1 MGRHAQDKTMKF
13 EDALTQTAAGEL
25 TVLELGRDTSLVQR
39 MAGQEM
45 RVHKEFALGVDS
57 LARLCL
63 IHEPPWPIE
72 LERAIELTEEAVM
85 PLAAQFAGTT
95 GLILQGFGATL
106 IANTLLASGISLP
119 VPTLDEVEDLFNRL
133 VAVSQG
139 RPASQEKLPTDGR
152 FFGAMLI
159 LREFMHHLHFAEVT
173 LQPNTP
179 NIQI

>member
-1 MGRHAQDKTMKF
+1 MKF
-13 EDALTQTAAGEL
+13 EGALAQTKAGEI
-25 TVLELGRDTSLVQR
+25 TVLEIGRDTSLVHR
-39 MAGQEM
+39 MAGE
-45 RVHKEFALGVDS
+45 RILVRKEFALGVDS
-57 LARLCL
+57 LVRLCL

-72 LERAIELTEEAVM
+72 LESAIELTEEAVM
-85 PLAAQFAGTT
+85 PLAAQFAATT

-119 VPTLDEVEDLFNRL
+119 VPTLDEVEHLFNRL

-139 RPASQEKLPTDGR
+139 RPASQEKLPIVGL